1 MDSKLWLLSSFC
13 RRHLL
18 KNAYMEFKILPIHT
32 WDTRQK
38 SSREWRLL
46 TCDEKKGV
54 SLGSRLSFSRR
65 FTKCKSTKVKTKEAK
80 FKGHLSAW
88 CEGQHIEVNCEGQPL
103 WEATSVRFIF
113 RLGNKCEVDFEVRQQ
128 MWGYLRLRLR
138 RCEGCGLP
146 AAGGAQVLTPS
157 WHKWVHHHHHQ
168 QYPHFHHHSQP
179 LKNFTRISIYSPFPT
194 L

>member
-1 MDSKLWLLSSFC
+1 M
-13 RRHLL
+13 RH
-18 KNAYMEFKILPIHT
+18 KTEIIKRVKTAYMWWKAWGRGWASVEDSQNVNPPK
-32 WDTRQK
+32 WRQQ
-38 SSREWRLL
+38 
-46 TCDEKKGV
+46 
-54 SLGSRLSFSRR
+54 
-65 FTKCKSTKVKTKEAK
+65 KEIK

-103 WEATSVRFIF
+103 WEATSVRFIL

-157 WHKWVHHHHHQ
+157 WHKWVHHHQ
-168 QYPHFHHHSQP
+168 QYPHFHHHSQKCYQNLNIFTFSHP
-179 LKNFTRISIYSPFPT
+179 LDSNSSYMCN
-194 L
+194 